1 MTIKGGATAP
11 TVFHSVRQMMEKGMT
26 LEQAIAEVE
35 AILRGKLPEH
45 IIALIRQECG

>member
-11 TVFHSVRQMMEKGMT
+11 TVFHTVRQMMAKGMT